1 MEVDLLTF
9 HQMRVVVLAC
19 KVDRLGTGATQNRHS
34 QTSRGNYHRRLD
46 STYLIEIELSLPL
59 WVRGTAC
66 PVVDELIPNTIAL
79 VNVVDELDN
88 LRVFRLVQVHIWG
101 TVWVVCWHDELK
113 ANWSLLVV
121 NLNWHLAS
129 DL

>member
-1 MEVDLLTF
+1 
-9 HQMRVVVLAC
+9 MRVVVLAC

-34 QTSRGNYHRRLD
+34 QTSRGNYSRRLD

-88 LRVFRLVQVHIWG
+88 LGVLRLVQVHIWG

-121 NLNWHLAS
+121 DLNGHLAS